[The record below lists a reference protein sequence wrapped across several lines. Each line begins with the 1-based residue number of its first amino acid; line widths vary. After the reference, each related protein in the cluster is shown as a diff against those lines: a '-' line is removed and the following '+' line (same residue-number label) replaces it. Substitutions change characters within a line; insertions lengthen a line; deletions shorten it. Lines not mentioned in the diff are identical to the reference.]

1 MIRTTDDLLK
11 KIKKKSFIPTSQSTF
26 TDEEL
31 LEIATEEMNGIIV
44 PTILSTRQD
53 YYVYKDESSILDG
66 TQNQTFN
73 IPHRASGMQVREVSA
88 TIGGTER
95 NMPRFDIED
104 RIYDGS
110 GGSVFGFDI
119 TNNQIN
125 VKGSS
130 RGVLNLYYYLRPGDL
145 VKSTQSR
152 RVLSVDVALKQIV
165 VANFL
170 STWTTSTVFD
180 VIKDKPGFDH
190 KAINLSV
197 SSLDS
202 GTGTITFN
210 EDLPSATWAAIVAG
224 DWLTE
229 AETSPVPQLPIEWQE
244 YLAEAVTAYMM
255 ESIGDAEAFTRS
267 VGRKEELK
275 KLALSS
281 ISPRVDGQSR
291 KSVPRRNRG
300 SYIYTRWWGY

>member
-1 MIRTTDDLLK
+1 VIRTTDDLLK

-44 PTILSTRQD
+44 PTILNTRQE

-66 TQNQTFN
+66 TQDQTFN
-73 IPHRASGMQVREVSA
+73 IPHRAAGMQVREVSV
-88 TIGGTER
+88 TVGGNER
-95 NMPRFDIED
+95 NMARFDLED
-104 RIYDGS
+104 RIYDGAR
-110 GGSVFGFDI
+110 GSVFGFDI

-125 VKGSS
+125 VKGSG
-130 RGVLNLYYYLRPGDL
+130 RGVLNMYYYLRPGDL

-152 RVLSVDVALKQIV
+152 RVISVDVSLKQIV

-170 STWTTSTVFD
+170 STWTSSTLFD

-197 SSLDS
+197 AALDS

-210 EDLPSATWAAIVAG
+210 EDLPTATWAAIAAG

-244 YLAEAVTAYMM
+244 YLAESVTAYMM

-300 SYIYTRWWGY
+300 SYIYTGWWGY

>member
-44 PTILSTRQD
+44 PTILSAREE
-53 YYVYKDESSILDG
+53 YYVYKDDSFVLDG
-66 TQNQTFN
+66 TRNQVFN
-73 IPHRASGMQVREVSA
+73 IPYRATGMQVREISA
-88 TIGGTER
+88 TVGGVER
-95 NMPRFDIED
+95 NMARYDIED
-104 RIYDGS
+104 RIYQRV
-110 GGSVFGFDI
+110 GGTLYGFDI

-125 VKGSS
+125 VKGSN
-130 RGVLNLYYYLRPGDL
+130 RGSLNMYYYLRPGDL
-145 VKSTQSR
+145 VRSTQSR
-152 RVLSVDVALKQIV
+152 NVLSVDTSLKQIV

-170 STWTTSTVFD
+170 STWTTSTSFD
-180 VIKDKPGFDH
+180 VIKAKPGFDH
-190 KAINLSV
+190 KVINLTV
-197 SSLDS
+197 ASLDS
-202 GTGTITFN
+202 GTGTVTFN
-210 EDLPSATWAAIVAG
+210 EDLPTEAWRAIEAG

-255 ESIGDAEAFTRS
+255 ESIGDAEAFNRS
-267 VGRKEELK
+267 VARKEELK
-275 KLALSS
+275 KLALAS
-281 ISPRVDGQSR
+281 IAPRVDGQSR

-300 SYIYTRWWGY
+300 AYIYSEFWRY